1 MENNMKIEV
10 NSEIGRLRAVL
21 LHRPGRELENLTPD
35 TLEEL
40 LFDDIPYL
48 EIAQKEHDEFAG
60 ILRANDVKVFY
71 LTKLVAEAIE
81 TSDEARNDFLNTFIE
96 EAVSTNKYIVHTH
109 EAKLA
114 VRKFLD
120 SYESTHKMVK
130 KTIEGIRTTELEG
143 GEELVTSSYLFICN
157 PLPNLYF
164 QRDPFI
170 SIGKGASINHMYS
183 VTRNRE
189 TLYADI
195 MFKYHPMWQT
205 NPIPHWYER
214 TNENHIE
221 GGDVLILNKE
231 SLAIGISQRTELEGI
246 QQIAY
251 NIFFNEDNEFKNIIA
266 LNIGE
271 SRKYMHLDTVF
282 TQVDYDKFS
291 VHPDIIHEG
300 IEIFEITKDG
310 DDIKVEKATYKLADL
325 LAKYTG
331 QEKVHLIKC
340 GGDDMIASAREQWN
354 DGANTLAIAPGEVV
368 VYSRNPVTNQLLRD
382 QGITTHVMSSAE
394 LSRGRGGPRCMSM
407 PLIRDDI

>member
-1 MENNMKIEV
+1 MENDMKIKV

-40 LFDDIPYL
+40 LFDDIPFL

-71 LTKLVAEAIE
+71 LTKLVAEAID
-81 TSDEARNDFLNTFIE
+81 TSEEAYEDFLNTFIE
-96 EAVSTNKYIVHTH
+96 EAIATNKYIVHSFEAKKAVREFLEIYTSTH
-109 EAKLA
+109 E
-114 VRKFLD
+114 
-120 SYESTHKMVK
+120 MVK
-130 KTIEGIRTTELEG
+130 KTIEGIRVAEIPG
-143 GEELVTSSYLFICN
+143 GEQLVKSNYLFICN

-170 SIGKGASINHMYS
+170 SIGNGASINHMYS

-189 TLYADI
+189 TLYADT

-205 NPIPHWYER
+205 NPIPKWYER
-214 TNENHIE
+214 TNENTIE
-221 GGDVLILNKE
+221 GGDVLILNE
-231 SLAIGISQRTELEGI
+231 TTLAIGISQRTDLEGI
-246 QQIAY
+246 QRLAY
-251 NIFFNEDNEFKNIIA
+251 NIFFNEDNQFESIIA
-266 LNIGE
+266 INIGE

-300 IEIFEITKDG
+300 VEIFEITKDG
-310 DDIKVEKATYKLADL
+310 EDIKLEKATYQLDEL
-325 LAKYTG
+325 LAKYTN
-331 QEKVHLIKC
+331 QEQVTLIKC
-340 GGDDMIASAREQWN
+340 GGDDEIASAREQWN
-354 DGANTLAIAPGEVV
+354 DGANTLAIAPGEVI
-368 VYSRNPVTNQLLRD
+368 VYSRNPVTNKLLED
-382 QGITTHVMSSAE
+382 QGIKTHVMSSAE

>member
-1 MENNMKIEV
+1 MKLDV
-10 NSEIGRLRAVL
+10 YSEIGRLKAVL

-60 ILRANDVKVFY
+60 ILRANDVKVY
-71 LTKLVAEAIE
+71 YITNMVAEAIE
-81 TSDEARNDFLNTFIE
+81 ASEEAREDFLNTFIE
-96 EAVSTNKYIVHTH
+96 EAINTNKYIVHSH
-109 EAKLA
+109 VAKQE

-120 SYESTHKMVK
+120 CYTSNLEMVK
-130 KTIEGIRTTELEG
+130 KTIEGIRVSELDNG
-143 GEELVTSSYLFICN
+143 SELVKSDYLFICN

-170 SIGKGASINHMYS
+170 SIGNGASINHMFS

-189 TLYADI
+189 TLYADT
-195 MFKYHPMWQT
+195 MFKYHPMWQE
-205 NPIPHWYER
+205 NPIPKWYQR
-214 TNENHIE
+214 DYENSIE
-221 GGDVLILNKE
+221 GGDVLVLNKE
-231 SLAIGISQRTELEGI
+231 TLAIGISQRTDLDGI
-246 QQIAY
+246 QKLAY
-251 NIFFNEDNEFKNIIA
+251 NIFFNEENSFKNIIA
-266 LNIGE
+266 INIGE

-300 IEIFEITKDG
+300 VEIFEITKDG
-310 DDIKVEKATYKLADL
+310 DDIRLERAEYEISDL
-325 LAKYTG
+325 LAKYTN
-331 QEKVHLIKC
+331 QESVTLIKC
-340 GGDDMIASAREQWN
+340 GGDDAIASAREQWN

-368 VYSRNPVTNQLLRD
+368 VYSRNPVTNKLLQD
-382 QGITTHVMSSAE
+382 QGVKTHIMSSAE

-407 PLIRDDI
+407 PLIREDI